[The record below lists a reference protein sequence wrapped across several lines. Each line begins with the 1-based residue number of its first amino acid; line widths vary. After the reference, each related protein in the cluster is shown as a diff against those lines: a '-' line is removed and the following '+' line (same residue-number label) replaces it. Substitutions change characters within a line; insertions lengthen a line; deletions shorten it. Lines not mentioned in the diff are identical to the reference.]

1 MLINGQSESEKEA
14 SLPSVFLPAR
24 EEVAHWGPQA

>member
-1 MLINGQSESEKEA
+1 MRKVMLINGQSESEKEA

-24 EEVAHWGPQA
+24 EQVAH